1 MTDKELNIAMAEVMG
16 WHRGKLP
23 GRGEYNWLRPDG
35 KLGYFRA
42 VWKPAEN
49 VAQAF
54 EVAEKVGLFDDEDV
68 HLCKMDG
75 CWVTAQLDW
84 KWDVYICYSE
94 PFLTPALA
102 ICNAVLKR
110 ERGLT

>member
-1 MTDKELNIAMAEVMG
+1 MTDKELNAAMAQVMG
-16 WHRGKLP
+16 WR
-23 GRGEYNWLRPDG
+23 RVVETWN
-35 KLGYFRA
+35 
-42 VWKPAEN
+42 PAEN
-49 VAQAF
+49 IAQAF

-75 CWVTAQLDW
+75 YWVTARLDW
-84 KWDVYICYSE
+84 KWDIFIFYSE

-110 ERGLT
+110 EEQQ